1 MNTFCVI
8 LSENVAILYLPI
20 PHPPPRCIAILSLP
34 GHRGSAIQLMI
45 KSKILTGHH
54 YMHVKTIIYREI
66 WWNYMSD

>member
-20 PHPPPRCIAILSLP
+20 PQPPPRGIAHLSLP

-66 WWNYMSD
+66 

>member
-1 MNTFCVI
+1 
-8 LSENVAILYLPI
+8 
-20 PHPPPRCIAILSLP
+20 
-34 GHRGSAIQLMI
+34 MI

>member
-8 LSENVAILYLPI
+8 LSENVAILYLLI
-20 PHPPPRCIAILSLP
+20 PQPRCIAILSLP
-34 GHRGSAIQLMI
+34 GQRGSAIQLMI

-66 WWNYMSD
+66 